1 MEHQSKWLNAQMKM
15 GRRGAGA
22 VLFTKESE
30 GTDTGR
36 ETSGYAPLR
45 AVSATKS
52 KSSAFSGCSH
62 KDFYSFII
70 EKSRGRSLK
79 VCLSGALCREVPMLL
94 LRLFS
99 VPAPLPRFGAL
110 VAS

>member
-1 MEHQSKWLNAQMKM
+1 MKM
-15 GRRGAGA
+15 GRGEVGA